1 MLEPAL
7 SDSDLHRMT
16 THLETRPS
24 RGRESLLAFVRWFD
38 TWAGREDATVKSK
51 GFDWVRVLPFALL
64 HLACGLVFFVGW
76 SWVAVGVAFALYVVR
91 MFAIT
96 GFYHRYFSHRAFKT
110 SRPMQFV
117 FAVMGAS
124 AVQRG
129 PLWWAAHHRHHHQ
142 HSDDEQ
148 DIHSPMRNGFWWAH
162 VGWITDRRNFKTRVE
177 RVPDLTRYPELCF
190 LDRFDMLVPA
200 LLFLSLFG
208 LGALL
213 NAMNPSLGTS
223 GFQMV
228 VWGLISTIVLGH
240 ATFTINSLSH
250 LFGSRPYETTDTSRN
265 NPWLAILTLG
275 EGWHNNH
282 HYYQPSARNGFLW
295 WEYDLTYYGL
305 VVLKTLGLVWD
316 LNPVPVKIV
325 ERRWQHL
332 RK

>member
-1 MLEPAL
+1 M
-7 SDSDLHRMT
+7 
-16 THLETRPS
+16 S
-24 RGRESLLAFVRWFD
+24 RGSTGAFRLLAPGAAFY
-38 TWAGREDATVKSK
+38 G
-51 GFDWVRVLPFALL
+51 
-64 HLACGLVFFVGW
+64 VFFGIPLLILFVL
-76 SWVAVGVAFALYVVR
+76 SFWVQQ
-91 MFAIT
+91 
-96 GFYHRYFSHRAFKT
+96 GF
-110 SRPMQFV
+110 
-117 FAVMGAS
+117 
-124 AVQRG
+124 
-129 PLWWAAHHRHHHQ
+129 
-142 HSDDEQ
+142 
-148 DIHSPMRNGFWWAH
+148 
-162 VGWITDRRNFKTRVE
+162 E

-316 LNPVPVKIV
+316 LNPVPATIV
-325 ERRWQHL
+325 QRRWKMPK
-332 RK
+332 R